1 MARKTL
7 LTESEIRQFM
17 KLANLSPIR
26 GEKLQE
32 MGYEMPGAR
41 DDEEHVEDELHAT
54 EDELGAEDHIADE
67 EGGELE
73 MADDELADDDADM
86 SGIDDSEREELMAD
100 VVAAVADALGISDQ
114 VSIEAGAE
122 GGDLDE
128 PAVDDLEMDAA
139 EVEMEPVPGGE
150 EIELG
155 AEEEEEEIEEPM
167 LEKSGARIKEVSEDE
182 LVAEVA
188 RRVAS
193 RLQAEKQRE
202 QVVEKLAERIMK
214 RLTK

>member
-17 KLANLSPIR
+17 KLANLSPI
-26 GEKLQE
+26 GGTKLQE

-41 DDEEHVEDELHAT
+41 DDEEHVEDDLHAT

-67 EGGELE
+67 EDGELE

-86 SGIDDSEREELMAD
+86 SGIDDSEREGLMAD

-128 PAVDDLEMDAA
+128 PAVDDLGMDDAA
-139 EVEMEPVPGGE
+139 IEMEPVEGGE

-155 AEEEEEEIEEPM
+155 GGEEEEEIEEPM
-167 LEKSGARIKEVSEDE
+167 MEKSVPGRKEVSEDE
-182 LVAEVA
+182 IVAEVT
-188 RRVAS
+188 RRVAK
-193 RLQAEKQRE
+193 RLKAKGQRE
-202 QVVEKLAERIMK
+202 QMVDKLAERIMK